1 MKTGIKWREFQR
13 IETFP
18 HLISKL
24 PAGTELSTQQADN
37 RGHRGKNHPSLM
49 VVFIGP
55 KRAEGSG
62 SYLSLLH
69 VEMTGSTFG
78 MRLRERSIN
87 LRWKCV
93 HSLLGGGF
101 RAGSSRSTH
110 NSIWVLTH
118 RWPALFFTFPAKR
131 SSFLFHCLM
140 NWMNERLCLMIFY
153 IFLIFKTSK
162 TNNDPILLTSTVIVC
177 LLVESSSKTQSLEQS
192 MWTVL
197 FITQTVVNTNT

>member
-1 MKTGIKWREFQR
+1 M
-13 IETFP
+13 
-18 HLISKL
+18 L
-24 PAGTELSTQQADN
+24 
-37 RGHRGKNHPSLM
+37 
-49 VVFIGP
+49 VFIGP

-87 LRWKCV
+87 LRCKCV

-118 RWPALFFTFPAKR
+118 RWLALL
-131 SSFLFHCLM
+131 FLLFKGGFCKISCKTQFIPVSLPDEL
-140 NWMNERLCLMIFY
+140 NEWKAMSDDILYFSY
-153 IFLIFKTSK
+153 FQNKQ
-162 TNNDPILLTSTVIVC
+162 NQQWPDPINRYRYC
-177 LLVESSSKTQSLEQS
+177 MPSSG
-192 MWTVL
+192 VL
-197 FITQTVVNTNT
+197 Q

>member
-24 PAGTELSTQQADN
+24 PAGTELSTQQAGN
-37 RGHRGKNHPSLM
+37 RGHRGKNHPSPM

-118 RWPALFFTFPAKR
+118 RWPAAF
-131 SSFLFHCLM
+131 
-140 NWMNERLCLMIFY
+140 FY
-153 IFLIFKTSK
+153 ISCKTQFIPVSLPDELNEWK
-162 TNNDPILLTSTVIVC
+162 AMSDDILYFSYFQNKQNQQWPDPINKYRYC
-177 LLVESSSKTQSLEQS
+177 MPSSG
-192 MWTVL
+192 VL
-197 FITQTVVNTNT
+197 Q